1 MTLGW
6 LISINS
12 MHELFTCG
20 VVVCLAAGCV
30 DHPPA
35 EAPGAEAEEVLV
47 SVEVSDGEVVADDE
61 HVEPDP
67 DQAPHRVGHQVVG
80 AVLVQ
85 TEDPEDDEDDVEE
98 VGEDGQ
104 PHVAQEVEYLPLR
117 RGDELED
124 VDDVED
130 VPGHAVLGPHLG
142 WVRGHEA
149 GDNNIRTAP
158 RSGMRL
164 RAGPQQF

>member
-1 MTLGW
+1 
-6 LISINS
+6 

-20 VVVCLAAGCV
+20 VVVRLAAGCV

-35 EAPGAEAEEVLV
+35 EAPRAEAEEVLV

-80 AVLVQ
+80 PVLVQ
-85 TEDPEDDEDDVEE
+85 TEDTEDDEDDVEE

-124 VDDVED
+124 VDDVEH

-142 WVRGHEA
+142 WVQGHEA
-149 GDNNIRTAP
+149 GDNNIRTGP

-164 RAGPQQF
+164 RAGSEQF